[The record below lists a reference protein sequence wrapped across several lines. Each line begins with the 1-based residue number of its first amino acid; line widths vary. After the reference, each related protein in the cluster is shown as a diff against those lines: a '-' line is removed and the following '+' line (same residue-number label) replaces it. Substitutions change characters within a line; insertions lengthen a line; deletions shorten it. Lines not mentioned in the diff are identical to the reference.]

1 MIEAIH
7 LQVKLKLSTSFI
19 VKEVIALDPL
29 ARRQWL
35 YTYKGIIQYADSHG
49 NELTQEQIIGADIY
63 RDLIK
68 QVENLIEEEDYEGQN
83 YNAYKSRDPN
93 YETIYKKRLQQIR
106 EDFPI
111 PDQFKEVFIKI
122 PNAKPYSLFVVVP
135 TKKVI
140 MEDLIN
146 YSGDE

>member
-1 MIEAIH
+1 MIETND
-7 LQVKLKLSTSFI
+7 LEVKLKLCTSFL

-49 NELTQEQIIGADIY
+49 SELTQEQIVGAEIY

-68 QVENLIEEEDYEGQN
+68 QVEELIKEEDYEGQN
-83 YNAYKSRDPN
+83 YNAYKSNDPN
-93 YETIYKKRLQQIR
+93 YETIYQKRLKQIR

-111 PDQFKEVFIKI
+111 PDQFKEIRI
-122 PNAKPYSLFVVVP
+122 
-135 TKKVI
+135 
-140 MEDLIN
+140 
-146 YSGDE
+146 

>member
-1 MIEAIH
+1 MIEAIN
-7 LQVKLKLSTSFI
+7 LQVKLKLCTSFL
-19 VKEVIALDPL
+19 VKEIIALDPL

-35 YTYKGIIQYADSHG
+35 YTYKGIIQYADSHE

-68 QVENLIEEEDYEGQN
+68 QIVDLIKDEDYEGQN

-93 YETIYKKRLQQIR
+93 YETIYKKRLKQIQ

-111 PDQFKEVFIKI
+111 PDQFKEAF
-122 PNAKPYSLFVVVP
+122 L
-135 TKKVI
+135 
-140 MEDLIN
+140 
-146 YSGDE
+146 

>member
-7 LQVKLKLSTSFI
+7 LQVKLKLCTSFL
-19 VKEVIALDPL
+19 VKEIIALDPL

-49 NELTQEQIIGADIY
+49 SELSQEQIIGADIY

-68 QVENLIEEEDYEGQN
+68 QIEDLIKEEDYEGQN

-93 YETIYKKRLQQIR
+93 YETIYKKRLKQIR

-111 PDQFKEVFIKI
+111 PDQFKEAFI
-122 PNAKPYSLFVVVP
+122 
-135 TKKVI
+135 
-140 MEDLIN
+140 
-146 YSGDE
+146 

>member
-1 MIEAIH
+1 MPINKPNPDTVINVNDLE
-7 LQVKLKLSTSFI
+7 VKLKLCISFI

-35 YTYKGIIQYADSHG
+35 YTYKTIIQYADSHKS
-49 NELTQEQIIGADIY
+49 ELTQEQIIGADMY

-68 QVENLIEEEDYEGQN
+68 QVEELIKEEDYEGQN

-93 YETIYKKRLQQIR
+93 YEIIYKKRLEQIR

-111 PDQFKEVFIKI
+111 PDQFKEIR
-122 PNAKPYSLFVVVP
+122 L
-135 TKKVI
+135 
-140 MEDLIN
+140 
-146 YSGDE
+146 

>member
-1 MIEAIH
+1 MVIKAFVFVIENYD
-7 LQVKLKLSTSFI
+7 LEVKLKLCTSFI

-49 NELTQEQIIGADIY
+49 SELTQEQRVGANIY

-68 QVENLIEEEDYEGQN
+68 QVEELIKEEDFEGQN
-83 YNAYKSRDPN
+83 YNAYKSRDPD
-93 YETIYKKRLQQIR
+93 YENIYKKRLKQIR

-111 PDQFKEVFIKI
+111 PDQFKERT
-122 PNAKPYSLFVVVP
+122 S
-135 TKKVI
+135 
-140 MEDLIN
+140 
-146 YSGDE
+146 

>member
-1 MIEAIH
+1 MSETND
-7 LQVKLKLSTSFI
+7 LKVKLKLCTSFI

-49 NELTQEQIIGADIY
+49 SELTQEQIIGADIY

-68 QVENLIEEEDYEGQN
+68 QIEEIIKEEDYEGQN
-83 YNAYKSRDPN
+83 YNAYKSRDPD
-93 YETIYKKRLQQIR
+93 YEIIYQKRLKHIQ

-111 PDQFKEVFIKI
+111 PDQFNEMR
-122 PNAKPYSLFVVVP
+122 L
-135 TKKVI
+135 
-140 MEDLIN
+140 
-146 YSGDE
+146 

>member
-7 LQVKLKLSTSFI
+7 LQVKLKLCTSFL
-19 VKEVIALDPL
+19 VKEIIALDPL

-35 YTYKGIIQYADSHG
+35 YTYKGIIQYADAHE

-68 QVENLIEEEDYEGQN
+68 QIEDLIKEEDYEGQN

-93 YETIYKKRLQQIR
+93 YETIYKKRLKQIR

-111 PDQFKEVFIKI
+111 PDQFKESF
-122 PNAKPYSLFVVVP
+122 L
-135 TKKVI
+135 
-140 MEDLIN
+140 
-146 YSGDE
+146 

>member
-7 LQVKLKLSTSFI
+7 LQVKLKLCTSFI

-49 NELTQEQIIGADIY
+49 SELTQEQIIGADIY

-68 QVENLIEEEDYEGQN
+68 QVEDLIKEEDYEGQN

-93 YETIYKKRLQQIR
+93 HETIHKKRLQQIR

-111 PDQFKEVFIKI
+111 PDQFKEVF
-122 PNAKPYSLFVVVP
+122 V
-135 TKKVI
+135 
-140 MEDLIN
+140 
-146 YSGDE
+146 

>member
-1 MIEAIH
+1 MSETND
-7 LQVKLKLSTSFI
+7 LKVKLKLCTSFI

-49 NELTQEQIIGADIY
+49 SELTQEQIIGADIY

-68 QVENLIEEEDYEGQN
+68 QVEKIIKEEDYEGQN

-93 YETIYKKRLQQIR
+93 YETIYQKRLKHIQ

-111 PDQFKEVFIKI
+111 PDQFNEIR
-122 PNAKPYSLFVVVP
+122 L
-135 TKKVI
+135 
-140 MEDLIN
+140 
-146 YSGDE
+146 

>member
-7 LQVKLKLSTSFI
+7 LQVKLKLCTSFI
-19 VKEVIALDPL
+19 VKEVIGLDPL

-35 YTYKGIIQYADSHG
+35 YTYKGIIQYADSHE

-68 QVENLIEEEDYEGQN
+68 QIVELIKEEDYEGET

-93 YETIYKKRLQQIR
+93 YETIYKKRLKQTQNHMILIR
-106 EDFPI
+106 I
-111 PDQFKEVFIKI
+111 HQ
-122 PNAKPYSLFVVVP
+122 N
-135 TKKVI
+135 
-140 MEDLIN
+140 
-146 YSGDE
+146 

>member
-1 MIEAIH
+1 MPDIND
-7 LQVKLKLSTSFI
+7 LTVKLKLCTSFI

-49 NELTQEQIIGADIY
+49 SELTQEQSIGADIY
-63 RDLIK
+63 RDLI
-68 QVENLIEEEDYEGQN
+68 QQIEEIIKEEDYEGQN

-93 YETIYKKRLQQIR
+93 FETIYQKRLHQIR

-111 PDQFKEVFIKI
+111 PDQFNEIR
-122 PNAKPYSLFVVVP
+122 L
-135 TKKVI
+135 
-140 MEDLIN
+140 
-146 YSGDE
+146 

>member
-7 LQVKLKLSTSFI
+7 LQVKLKLCTSFI

-49 NELTQEQIIGADIY
+49 SELTQEQIIGADIY

-68 QVENLIEEEDYEGQN
+68 QVEELIKEEDYEGQN

-93 YETIYKKRLQQIR
+93 YETIYKKRLKQIR

-111 PDQFKEVFIKI
+111 PDQFKEVFI
-122 PNAKPYSLFVVVP
+122 
-135 TKKVI
+135 
-140 MEDLIN
+140 
-146 YSGDE
+146 